1 MIRIMLS
8 ARCGENRV
16 SQAELARMTGIRR
29 NTIGDYYND
38 FAERISLDHLDRI
51 CHASGAVS
59 ICGTC
64 SIKSPGWH
72 CSHSH
77 MLSIVAQD
85 GSSPFLSFDS
95 IC

>member
-1 MIRIMLS
+1 MIRITLS

-51 CHASGAVS
+51 CEALDCTPSDILHWEPNKTRRVEY
-59 ICGTC
+59 TV
-64 SIKSPGWH
+64 KE
-72 CSHSH
+72 
-77 MLSIVAQD
+77 LLAQREKD
-85 GSSPFLSFDS
+85 RRTRR
-95 IC
+95 

>member
-51 CHASGAVS
+51 CEALDCTPSDILRWEPNKTRRVEY
-59 ICGTC
+59 TV
-64 SIKSPGWH
+64 KE
-72 CSHSH
+72 
-77 MLSIVAQD
+77 LLKQREKD
-85 GSSPFLSFDS
+85 RRTRR
-95 IC
+95 

>member
-1 MIRIMLS
+1 MIRITLS

-51 CHASGAVS
+51 CEALDCTPSDILRWEPNKTRRVEY
-59 ICGTC
+59 TV
-64 SIKSPGWH
+64 KE
-72 CSHSH
+72 
-77 MLSIVAQD
+77 LLKQREKD
-85 GSSPFLSFDS
+85 RRTRR
-95 IC
+95 

>member
-51 CHASGAVS
+51 CEALDCTPSDILRWEPNKTRRVEY
-59 ICGTC
+59 TV
-64 SIKSPGWH
+64 KE
-72 CSHSH
+72 
-77 MLSIVAQD
+77 LLAQWEKD
-85 GSSPFLSFDS
+85 RRTRR
-95 IC
+95 

>member
-51 CHASGAVS
+51 CEALDCTPSD
-59 ICGTC
+59 ILRWE
-64 SIKSPGWH
+64 PN
-72 CSHSH
+72 
-77 MLSIVAQD
+77 
-85 GSSPFLSFDS
+85 
-95 IC
+95 

>member
-51 CHASGAVS
+51 CEALDCTPSDILRWEPNKTRRVEYTVKELLKQREKDHR
-59 ICGTC
+59 TRR
-64 SIKSPGWH
+64 
-72 CSHSH
+72 
-77 MLSIVAQD
+77 
-85 GSSPFLSFDS
+85 
-95 IC
+95 

>member
-51 CHASGAVS
+51 CEALDCTPSDILRWEPNKTRRVEY
-59 ICGTC
+59 TV
-64 SIKSPGWH
+64 KE
-72 CSHSH
+72 
-77 MLSIVAQD
+77 LLAQREKD
-85 GSSPFLSFDS
+85 RRTRR
-95 IC
+95 